1 MWLIFSVWLCIASAF
16 LMPPAFTM
24 ALCFALALVRIL
36 FLTHVSLIEAGAEAI
51 GEARKIA
58 ERCATQRTRRHQDSS
73 RMGHCGRGAHDGYR
87 IFSNSFLI

>member
-58 ERCATQRTRRHQDSS
+58 SDVRRNGPGVIKTVLGWVTAIAALGATVV
-73 RMGHCGRGAHDGYR
+73 YFR
-87 IFSNSFLI
+87 IPF